1 MSTSTTTLNI
11 DAVNCAPCAA
21 LAPRSFPLI
30 ATDTLTHTHSVV
42 HMCACVLFAC
52 SHVFAFASNMNHSVV
67 YAETAAPKQELKL
80 T

>member
-11 DAVNCAPCAA
+11 DAVNCAPCAP

-30 ATDTLTHTHSVV
+30 ATDTLTHRAA
-42 HMCACVLFAC
+42 HMCAYVLFAC

-67 YAETAAPKQELKL
+67 YAEQAAAPKQELKL